1 MTGNAIRVGFL
12 LSTGCLSAMTATGKT
27 AGEAESGSEIFDLD
41 PLVVETTAFTGPPEG
56 IFGENAAGHRLREAR
71 PGDMAENLSH
81 QLEGIA
87 LIRKGG
93 TSNDLAIRGLS
104 GEDLTVTVDGRK
116 IQGACSNRMDPAAS
130 HAVPAEVKV
139 VQIQRGAF
147 DLRRSGSLGGAV
159 DFRTGTPAPEFNG
172 FASARLGSHGERR
185 FALTSTGGTK
195 TFPGWLSVT
204 HHAADVYR
212 DGNDQRL
219 TDFPDA
225 TAWPLDDYLPGKRD
239 IQAFT
244 MIHGALKLG
253 YEPKENHAL
262 TGSFRFREDEDVLYP
277 GLRMDSDSTRAREMG
292 LRYRAG
298 TTPLG
303 DELVIDLYHNWTD
316 HDMRDRHRVSSRK
329 NPMGMPR
336 PVYVLERGW
345 FMESLGTSS
354 TSGLTTEAQNRLG
367 DIRFEYGTEATLRR
381 WNIDNRL
388 GAGGPDAGP
397 AAEITNNMIPSTR
410 VRVVGAWIQSSI
422 DLATDLRLLAGL
434 RLDRFRTEAEGS
446 TDFLN
451 SQRGGPFTEED
462 TECSAMVFLQ
472 RSWNERLFLHTG
484 IGSIARVPSGQ
495 ERYMQLRRPGS
506 MPNWLGNPR
515 LRPARN
521 TEWSAG
527 AAWRTSA
534 FSLRLRAWHSWLS
547 DAVYPGRLL
556 PDDEPRLA
564 KPTQT
569 WFNID
574 ARRYGLE
581 AGGSLRLHAM
591 VSLEAGLSVQ
601 EGRKESRPPN
611 ASNDRFAEVPPLNGR
626 LALRVTRDRLTLLLE
641 GRFADSQDR
650 IDPDLNELSLGSY
663 SVFDLRGSLQLTE
676 TAEVLFSVTNLFDET
691 YAVHNARVRNP
702 FASFTVVNEPG
713 RAYTLSLRYRF

>member
-1 MTGNAIRVGFL
+1 MA
-12 LSTGCLSAMTATGKT
+12 AAAKPD
-27 AGEAESGSEIFDLD
+27 GEAEPGGEIFHLD
-41 PLVVETTAFTGPPEG
+41 PLVVETTAFTGSPG
-56 IFGENAAGHRLREAR
+56 GVFGENAPGPRLREAR

-87 LIRKGG
+87 MIRKGG

-139 VQIQRGAF
+139 VRIQRGAV

-159 DFRTGTPAPEFNG
+159 DFRTGTPAPAFKG

-185 FALTSTGGTK
+185 FALTSTGGAE

-204 HHAADVYR
+204 HHEANVYR
-212 DGNDQRL
+212 DGNDRRL

-225 TAWPLDDYLPGKRD
+225 TAWPLDDYLPAKRD
-239 IQAFT
+239 IPAFA
-244 MIHGALKLG
+244 MIHGAIKLG
-253 YEPKENHAL
+253 YKPKEDHAL

-277 GLRMDSDSTRAREMG
+277 GLRMDSDSTRSREMG
-292 LRYRAG
+292 LRYRAE
-298 TTPLG
+298 TSPFG
-303 DELVIDLYHNWTD
+303 DQLVIDLYHNWTD
-316 HDMRDRHRVSSRK
+316 HDMRDRHRVSSRE
-329 NPMGMPR
+329 NPMGIPR
-336 PVYVLERGW
+336 PAYVLERGW

-354 TSGLTTEAQNRLG
+354 TTGLTTEAAGRLG
-367 DIRFEYGTEATLRR
+367 GVRFEYGTEATLRR

-397 AAEITNNMIPSTR
+397 AAEIANNMIPSTR
-410 VRVVGAWIQSSI
+410 VRVVGAWIHSSI
-422 DLATDLRLLAGL
+422 DLASDLDLLAGL

-446 TDFLN
+446 TYFLLP
-451 SQRGGPFTEED
+451 QRGGPFTKED
-462 TECSAMVFLQ
+462 TEWAATVSLQ
-472 RSWNERLFLHTG
+472 RSWNDRLFFRTG
-484 IGSIARVPSGQ
+484 IGSVARVPSGQ
-495 ERYMQLRRPGS
+495 ERYMQLRRPGG

-515 LRPARN
+515 LQPARN
-521 TEWSAG
+521 TEWSA
-527 AAWRTSA
+527 ALTWANPA
-534 FSLRLRAWHSWLS
+534 FSVRLRAWHSWLQN
-547 DAVYPGRLL
+547 AIYPGRLL
-556 PDDEPRLA
+556 PSDDARLA
-564 KPTQT
+564 KPTQS

-581 AGGSLRLHAM
+581 AGGSLRLQAW
-591 VSLEAGLSVQ
+591 VSLEAGLSFQ

-611 ASNDRFAEVPPLNGR
+611 ATNDRFAEVPPLNGR
-626 LALRVTRDRLTLLLE
+626 IALRMTQDRLRLLLE
-641 GRFADSQDR
+641 ARFAASQDR
-650 IDPDLNELSLGSY
+650 VDPDLNELSLGSY

-676 TAEVLFSVTNLFDET
+676 TAEVLFSVTNLLDET

-702 FASFTVVNEPG
+702 FASFAVVNEPG